1 MEKIATILKED
12 RYWEEMNQRITDHDA
27 EKLVNDFY
35 TINPKH
41 RTKKRLITYI
51 KRNDYGV

>member
-41 RTKKRLITYI
+41 RTKKVNNLY
-51 KRNDYGV
+51 KKK